1 MGLDFDHE
9 LFTARQNDQ
18 IAVIRF
24 KKNLIRQLT
33 DLNLKEGLFKY
44 LHAVSNDKVIKVM
57 VCFGNPEKI
66 KCEEIITFFN
76 ELSASAIGI
85 DQISRVYNAINQLVL
100 LIREMDKIVVH
111 ADSGEVLSLFLNIS
125 LACDYRIIGDKTVFQ
140 YPLLEFGLIPKGGGI
155 FFLAQKLGTSKT
167 MDLLMSGKDIDAR
180 EALELGLVDKVVP
193 SKDIEKAAQEAAEKI
208 ASKPMPF
215 ISGVKR
221 LMHYAAK
228 DLESFLDYENAQ
240 LLECIKSGC
249 FRQGSDQCYP
259 K

>member
-1 MGLDFDHE
+1 MVLDFDHE
-9 LFTARQNDQ
+9 LFTAKQLDQ

-33 DLNLKEGLFKY
+33 DLNLKEALFKY
-44 LHAVSNDKVIKVM
+44 LHTASNDKVVKV
-57 VCFGNPEKI
+57 

-76 ELSASAIGI
+76 ELSASSIGI
-85 DQISRVYNAINQLVL
+85 DKISRVYNAINQLVL
-100 LIREMDKIVVH
+100 LIRQMDKIVVH

-125 LACDYRIIGDKTVFQ
+125 LACDYRIVGDKTVFQ

-167 MDLLMSGKDIDAR
+167 MELLMSGKDIDAR
-180 EALELGLVDKVVP
+180 EALELGLVDRVVP
-193 SKDIEKAAQEAAEKI
+193 SKDIETAAQETAEKI

-249 FRQGSDQCYP
+249 FRQGSDQC

>member
-9 LFTARQNDQ
+9 LFNAKQIDQ

-33 DLNLKEGLFKY
+33 DLNLKEALFKY
-44 LHAVSNDKVIKVM
+44 LHAASKDKVIKVI
-57 VCFGNPEKI
+57 EKI
-66 KCEEIITFFN
+66 KCEEIIAFFN
-76 ELSASAIGI
+76 ELSASSIGV

-167 MDLLMSGKDIDAR
+167 MELLLSGKDIDAR
-180 EALELGLVDKVVP
+180 EALELGLVDRVVP
-193 SKDIEKAAQEAAEKI
+193 SEDIETAAQETAEKI

-221 LMHYAAK
+221 LLHFANK

-249 FRQGSDQCYP
+249 FRQGVDQC
-259 K
+259 

>member
-9 LFTARQNDQ
+9 LFNAKQMDQ

-33 DLNLKEGLFKY
+33 DLNLKEALFKY
-44 LHAVSNDKVIKVM
+44 LHAASTDKKIKVI

-66 KCEEIITFFN
+66 KCNEIITFFN
-76 ELSASAIGI
+76 ELSKSAIGV

-100 LIREMDKIVVH
+100 LMRETDKIIVH

-125 LACDYRIIGDKTVFQ
+125 LACDYRIIGEKTVFQ
-140 YPLLEFGLIPKGGGI
+140 YPLIEFGLIPKGGGI

-167 MDLLMSGKDIDAR
+167 MELLLSAKDIDAR
-180 EALELGLVDKVVP
+180 QALALGLVDRVVP
-193 SKDIEKAAQEAAEKI
+193 SEDIETAAQETAEKI
-208 ASKPMPF
+208 ASKPMPL

-221 LMHYAAK
+221 LLHFATK
-228 DLESFLDYENAQ
+228 DLESFLDYENTQ

-249 FRQGSDQCYP
+249 FRQGLDQCFP
-259 K
+259 E